1 MSVRGSLGWDYQSDK
16 RYAKTTGAA
25 MSAHVAVVATLEYE
39 RDVAIP
45 GGLESGANRVAAA
58 LEEWAKVN
66 HPWTNRTGLAEQ
78 QLTGFVEE
86 TNGGFIAGLGH
97 GVDYGFYLERDP
109 RWSVLDKAQQAI
121 FHQAPAIMADEV
133 ALELRG
139 VGSKFRHKASG
150 RFVSNS

>member
-1 MSVRGSLGWDYQSDK
+1 MTVRGSLGWAFETER

-25 MSAHVAVVATLEYE
+25 MNGNVAIAANLEYE

-66 HPWTNRTGLAEQ
+66 HPWTNRTGEAE
-78 QLTGFVEE
+78 LRLSGFVEE
-86 TNGGFIAGLGH
+86 TNGGYIAGLAH
-97 GVDYGFYLERDP
+97 GVEYGFYLERNP

-121 FHQAPAIMADEV
+121 LPKGGELVMGEV
-133 ALELRG
+133 ELELRG
-139 VGSKFRHKASG
+139 QGSKFRHRGTG
-150 RFVSNS
+150 RFV